1 MAVIPA
7 MPATIA
13 KGASANA
20 TPVAACLTKEDLA
33 ALVLLVI
40 GLKCVV
46 EVVPPG
52 PLHHL
57 RSSWELTPPTEGF
70 IQWALSPIWLEA
82 HTSSIVGDISR
93 YRLQTCWL
101 FVTITVHKGA
111 DDSF

>member
-20 TPVAACLTKEDLA
+20 IPVAACLTKEDLA

-57 RSSWELTPPTEGF
+57 RFGRESLPPAE
-70 IQWALSPIWLEA
+70 
-82 HTSSIVGDISR
+82 
-93 YRLQTCWL
+93 
-101 FVTITVHKGA
+101 
-111 DDSF
+111 